1 MDTATGQC
9 DHLPDREETHERIL
23 LTAERLFSE
32 KGFEATSVR
41 DITTE
46 ADCNVASVNYHFG
59 GKENLYLEAFRSLLT
74 EVRDRRILAMRRD
87 MAERPDMSL
96 EDFVESFATAF
107 MEPLVDQSRGRFFL
121 GFFAHEMNDPHLPP
135 RVFVDEFIR
144 PLAEVSL
151 EGFRRFGPPME
162 PMAQRPCLM
171 SVVGQL
177 IHALKARVLFAHDK
191 EPVMVPADLG
201 EHVRHIIRFSAGGI
215 AACADVQASPP
226 ESKPPKEAVS

>member
-1 MDTATGQC
+1 MQTPSGQC
-9 DHLPDREETHERIL
+9 DHLPDREDTHERIL
-23 LTAERLFSE
+23 QAAERLFSE

-46 ADCNVASVNYHFG
+46 AECNVASVNYHFG
-59 GKENLYLEAFRSLLT
+59 GKDNLYLEVFRSLLH
-74 EVRDRRILAMRRD
+74 EVRDRRIDAMRRD
-87 MAERPDMSL
+87 MADRPEMSL
-96 EDFVESFATAF
+96 EDFISSFASAF

-144 PLAEVSL
+144 PLAEVSV

-162 PMAQRPCLM
+162 AAVRRLCLM
-171 SVVGQL
+171 SIVGQL
-177 IHALKARVLFAHDK
+177 LHALRARLMFSADQQPVL
-191 EPVMVPADLG
+191 VPADIQ

-215 AACADVQASPP
+215 RACAEASSKHSQAGATA
-226 ESKPPKEAVS
+226 ETAL

>member
-1 MDTATGQC
+1 METTTGQC
-9 DHLPDREETHERIL
+9 DHPPGKEETHERIL
-23 LTAERLFSE
+23 QAAERLFSN

-59 GKENLYLEAFRSLLT
+59 GKENLYLEAFRSLLS
-74 EVRDRRILAMRRD
+74 EVRDRRIESMRRD
-87 MAERPDMSL
+87 MTERPEMSL

-121 GFFAHEMNDPHLPP
+121 GFFGHEMNDPHLPP

-144 PLAEVSL
+144 PLARVSI
-151 EGFRRFGPPME
+151 EGFERFGPPME
-162 PMAQRPCLM
+162 PMAQRLCLM

-177 IHALKARVLFAHDK
+177 LHAIKARFLFASDQ
-191 EPVMVPADLG
+191 ESAMVPSDLE

-215 AACADVQASPP
+215 RACSG
-226 ESKPPKEAVS
+226 SEAVAQNEPPTKEVAP